1 MISVGVL
8 GCGYFGRVQQEAWG
22 RVEGARLVAVAD
34 RDAEARAQAPDGVAA
49 EASLEG
55 LLRPRPDV
63 VDISV
68 PPSAQAVAVRGALAA
83 KPALIVCQKPF
94 CTSPEEAY
102 ALMEEAEAAGVPLA
116 VHENFRFMPWW
127 RAIHAALPEIGEPL
141 NATFR
146 LRPGDGQGEEA
157 YLVRQPYF
165 REMPRFLIRETGVHL
180 VDVFRFLLGDP
191 GAVTADLRRL
201 NLAIAGEDAAHVLM
215 EHGAA
220 RSLLDANRLLD
231 HDAPDMRR
239 TMGEGAVEGT
249 VGTLTL
255 TGDGAV
261 TLRRHGSRA
270 VRTVLE
276 ARDWPAFGGD
286 CARALQQHVADH
298 LSKGAPLENAARDYL
313 TVVEVETAIYRSS
326 EEGRRISLA
335 RGPAPAR

>member
-22 RVEGARLVAVAD
+22 RVEGARLLAVAD
-34 RDAEARAQAPDGVAA
+34 RDAQARAQAPEGVAA
-49 EASLEG
+49 EASLEA
-55 LLRPRPDV
+55 LLRHRPDV

-68 PPSAQAVAVRGALAA
+68 PPAAQAEAVREALAA

-94 CTSPEEAY
+94 CTAPDEAR
-102 ALMEEAEAAGVPLA
+102 ALTGEAEAAGVPLA

-127 RAIHAALPEIGEPL
+127 RAIHAALPEIGTPL
-141 NATFR
+141 DGTFR
-146 LRPGDGQGEEA
+146 LRPGDGQGAEA
-157 YLVRQPYF
+157 YLARQPYF
-165 REMPRFLIRETGVHL
+165 RAMPCFLIRETGVHL

-191 GAVTADLRRL
+191 EAVTADLRRL
-201 NLAIAGEDAAHVLM
+201 NPAIAGEDAAHVVM
-215 EHGAA
+215 AHGEA

-249 VGTLTL
+249 AGTLTL

-261 TLRRHGSRA
+261 TLRRHGSRSL
-270 VRTVLE
+270 RTVLE
-276 ARDWPAFGGD
+276 ARAWPAFGGD

-298 LSKGAPLENAARDYL
+298 LNRGAPMENAARDYL
-313 TVVEVETAIYRSS
+313 TVVEIEAAIYASA
-326 EEGRRISLA
+326 EAGRRISLA
-335 RGPAPAR
+335 RGPGPAR